1 MTPEP
6 VVAGFSLPV
15 GDNASKRNL
24 KVATTEFRSC
34 LYDCSVMHHRLAPK
48 EHHFRYGIFQFCLDL
63 DELDALS
70 ARLRLFHRNRPALY
84 RFNDLDH
91 LPPSA
96 SSSLAPTGGEGR
108 GEGAC
113 HAQTESNESP
123 DAGRADLRS
132 ASSSQ
137 MASQGR
143 AQRGPTKLLHLP
155 SPISHSL
162 SAKSSL
168 LAWIFTQGLPLPA
181 DTRVLLLTHCRVF
194 GYIFNPVSFYFCLD
208 AQDRPLCAVAE
219 VGNTFGEQKPFLLGP
234 EHFESDGHFRRVAPK
249 HFYVSPFSAL
259 DLAFDF
265 KLRVPGEQ
273 LDIHIDD
280 REGDRPVLL
289 TALTGRRV
297 PLTDGNL
304 ARLTL
309 KYPLITLRVITLI
322 HWHALKLWWKNVP
335 WHRKAANPHLQQ
347 AVFNAHESLRKATP
361 PRI

>member
-1 MTPEP
+1 
-6 VVAGFSLPV
+6 
-15 GDNASKRNL
+15 
-24 KVATTEFRSC
+24 
-34 LYDCSVMHHRLAPK
+34 MHHRLAPK
-48 EHHFRYGIFQFCLDL
+48 EHHFRYGIFLFCLDL
-63 DELDALS
+63 DELDTLS
-70 ARLRLFHRNRPALY
+70 TRLRLFSHNRPALY
-84 RFNDLDH
+84 RFNDSDH
-91 LPPSA
+91 LPPNA
-96 SSSLAPTGGEGR
+96 SSSLAPTGGEVP
-108 GEGAC
+108 GEGAG
-113 HAQTESNESP
+113 HAQTTALESP
-123 DAGRADLRS
+123 TAGRADLRS
-132 ASSSQ
+132 ASSIHLD
-137 MASQGR
+137 SQGR
-143 AQRGPTKLLHLP
+143 AQRGPTTLSQTQDPRPHPLP
-155 SPISHSL
+155 T
-162 SAKSSL
+162 KSSL
-168 LAWIFTQGLPLPA
+168 LAWIASQGLPLPA

-234 EHFESDGHFRRVAPK
+234 EHFDGEGRFRRIVPK

-280 REGDRPVLL
+280 RAGDRPVLL

-297 PLTDGNL
+297 PLTDANL

-309 KYPLITLRVITLI
+309 KYPLVTLRVITLI

-347 AVFNAHESLRKATP
+347 GVFNPHESLRGGDTSVPASSQQ
-361 PRI
+361 R

>member
-1 MTPEP
+1 
-6 VVAGFSLPV
+6 VLP
-15 GDNASKRNL
+15 L
-24 KVATTEFRSC
+24 RSC

-63 DELDALS
+63 DELDTLS

-84 RFNDLDH
+84 RFNDRDH
-91 LPPSA
+91 LPSSGSSRREEAPAQCGMRNAECGIESESLLTSA
-96 SSSLAPTGGEGR
+96 ATQPKT
-108 GEGAC
+108 
-113 HAQTESNESP
+113 H
-123 DAGRADLRS
+123 LR
-132 ASSSQ
+132 
-137 MASQGR
+137 
-143 AQRGPTKLLHLP
+143 
-155 SPISHSL
+155 SPISDSL

-168 LAWIFTQGLPLPA
+168 LAWVASQGLPLPA

-219 VGNTFGEQKPFLLGP
+219 VGNTFGELKPFLLGP
-234 EHFESDGHFRRVAPK
+234 EHFDGEGRFRRVVPK
-249 HFYVSPFSAL
+249 HFYVSPFFAL

-273 LDIHIDD
+273 LDLHIDD
-280 REGDRPVLL
+280 REGNRPVLL

-297 PLTDGNL
+297 PLTDANL

-309 KYPLITLRVITLI
+309 KYPLVTLRVITLI

-347 AVFNAHESLRKATP
+347 GVFNPHESLRTQATP
-361 PRI
+361 KP

>member
-1 MTPEP
+1 MTRRSLNADAPSPPSPLNGER
-6 VVAGFSLPV
+6 AGVRGAAAQTIPPL
-15 GDNASKRNL
+15 
-24 KVATTEFRSC
+24 RSC
-34 LYDCSVMHHRLAPK
+34 LYDCSVMHHRLSPK
-48 EHHFRYGIFQFCLDL
+48 EHHFRYRIFLFCLDL
-63 DELDALS
+63 DELDALPT
-70 ARLRLFHRNRPALY
+70 RLRLFSHNRPNLY
-84 RFNDLDH
+84 RFNDTD
-91 LPPSA
+91 
-96 SSSLAPTGGEGR
+96 
-108 GEGAC
+108 
-113 HAQTESNESP
+113 
-123 DAGRADLRS
+123 
-132 ASSSQ
+132 
-137 MASQGR
+137 
-143 AQRGPTKLLHLP
+143 HLP
-155 SPISHSL
+155 SPGSSRREEAPSSNSAL
-162 SAKSSL
+162 SQSL
-168 LAWIFTQGLPLPA
+168 LTSAATLPQSQTQDAIPHPLPTKTSLLTWLSTQGLPLPA

-219 VGNTFGEQKPFLLGP
+219 VGNTFGEQKPFLLRP
-234 EHFESDGHFRRVAPK
+234 EDLASDGRFRRIVPK

-289 TALTGRRV
+289 TALTGSRV

-322 HWHALKLWWKNVP
+322 HWHALKLWWKRVP

-347 AVFNAHESLRKATP
+347 GVFNPHESLRKP
-361 PRI
+361 

>member
-1 MTPEP
+1 MMPPGDRSAEHRS
-6 VVAGFSLPV
+6 AGGGPAKAEQCSAL
-15 GDNASKRNL
+15 
-24 KVATTEFRSC
+24 RSC

-63 DELDALS
+63 DELDTLPKH
-70 ARLRLFHRNRPALY
+70 LRLFSHNRPALY
-84 RFNDLDH
+84 RFNDGDH
-91 LPPSA
+91 LAAPPQHDATAATNSQFA
-96 SSSLAPTGGEGR
+96 IRNS
-108 GEGAC
+108 
-113 HAQTESNESP
+113 QFSP
-123 DAGRADLRS
+123 
-132 ASSSQ
+132 
-137 MASQGR
+137 
-143 AQRGPTKLLHLP
+143 PNT
-155 SPISHSL
+155 
-162 SAKSSL
+162 KSSL
-168 LAWIFTQGLPLPA
+168 LAWLSSQGLPLPA

-208 AQDRPLCAVAE
+208 AQDRPLCAIAE
-219 VGNTFGEQKPFLLGP
+219 VGNTFGEQKPFLLRP
-234 EHFESDGHFRRVAPK
+234 ENLDADGRFRRIVPK

-297 PLTDGNL
+297 PLTDTNL

-309 KYPLITLRVITLI
+309 KYPLVTLRVITLI
-322 HWHALKLWWKNVP
+322 HWHALKLWWKKVP

-347 AVFNAHESLRKATP
+347 GVFNPHESLRNQVTP
-361 PRI
+361 KP

>member
-1 MTPEP
+1 MT
-6 VVAGFSLPV
+6 AL
-15 GDNASKRNL
+15 
-24 KVATTEFRSC
+24 RSC

-63 DELDALS
+63 DELDTLS

-84 RFNDLDH
+84 RFNDRDH
-91 LPPSA
+91 FG
-96 SSSLAPTGGEGR
+96 TNGVVECGNGGV
-108 GEGAC
+108 
-113 HAQTESNESP
+113 
-123 DAGRADLRS
+123 
-132 ASSSQ
+132 
-137 MASQGR
+137 MAE
-143 AQRGPTKLLHLP
+143 AP
-155 SPISHSL
+155 SPHHSTTPSL
-162 SAKSSL
+162 HHSAKPGL
-168 LAWIFTQGLPLPA
+168 LAWVAAQGLPLPA

-234 EHFESDGHFRRVAPK
+234 EHFDGEGRFRRIVPK

-297 PLTDGNL
+297 PLTDANL

-309 KYPLITLRVITLI
+309 KYPLVTLRVITLI
-322 HWHALKLWWKNVP
+322 HWHALKLWWNNVP

-347 AVFNAHESLRKATP
+347 GVFNPHESLRGGDTP
-361 PRI
+361 VPAPNRHP

>member
-1 MTPEP
+1 
-6 VVAGFSLPV
+6 
-15 GDNASKRNL
+15 
-24 KVATTEFRSC
+24 
-34 LYDCSVMHHRLAPK
+34 MHHRLAPK

-63 DELDALS
+63 DELDTLS
-70 ARLRLFHRNRPALY
+70 TRLRLFHRNRPALY
-84 RFNDLDH
+84 RFNDRDH
-91 LPPSA
+91 LPSPGSSRREEAPSPIGKRKA
-96 SSSLAPTGGEGR
+96 ESGNQSQSLLT
-108 GEGAC
+108 
-113 HAQTESNESP
+113 
-123 DAGRADLRS
+123 S
-132 ASSSQ
+132 AATQ
-137 MASQGR
+137 
-143 AQRGPTKLLHLP
+143 PKPHLP
-155 SPISHSL
+155 SPISDSL
-162 SAKSSL
+162 SAKATL
-168 LAWIFTQGLPLPA
+168 LAWLASQGLPLPA

-234 EHFESDGHFRRVAPK
+234 EHFDGDGRFRRIVPK
-249 HFYVSPFSAL
+249 HFYVSPFFAL

-309 KYPLITLRVITLI
+309 KYPLVTLRVITLI

-347 AVFNAHESLRKATP
+347 GVFNPHESLRGGDTP
-361 PRI
+361 VPASHRHH

>member
-1 MTPEP
+1 
-6 VVAGFSLPV
+6 
-15 GDNASKRNL
+15 
-24 KVATTEFRSC
+24 
-34 LYDCSVMHHRLAPK
+34 MHHRLTPK

-63 DELDALS
+63 DELDTLS
-70 ARLRLFHRNRPALY
+70 TRLRLFHRNRPALY
-84 RFNDLDH
+84 RFNDRDH
-91 LPPSA
+91 L
-96 SSSLAPTGGEGR
+96 SSPGSSRREEAPTQCGMRKAECGI
-108 GEGAC
+108 
-113 HAQTESNESP
+113 ESESLLTSAATQP
-123 DAGRADLRS
+123 KPHLR
-132 ASSSQ
+132 
-137 MASQGR
+137 
-143 AQRGPTKLLHLP
+143 
-155 SPISHSL
+155 SPISDSL
-162 SAKSSL
+162 SAKASL
-168 LAWIFTQGLPLPA
+168 LSWISSQGLSIPA

-234 EHFESDGHFRRVAPK
+234 EHFDGEGRFRHLVPK

-280 REGDRPVLL
+280 REGDHPVLL

-297 PLTDGNL
+297 PLTDANL

-309 KYPLITLRVITLI
+309 KYPLVTLRIITLI
-322 HWHALKLWWKNVP
+322 HWHALRLWWKKVP

-347 AVFNAHESLRKATP
+347 GVFNPHESLRGGDTP
-361 PRI
+361 VPASNQQR

>member
-1 MTPEP
+1 
-6 VVAGFSLPV
+6 
-15 GDNASKRNL
+15 
-24 KVATTEFRSC
+24 
-34 LYDCSVMHHRLAPK
+34 MHHRLAPK

-70 ARLRLFHRNRPALY
+70 TRLRFFARNRPALY
-84 RFNDLDH
+84 RFNDSDH

-96 SSSLAPTGGEGR
+96 SSPLAPTGGEGR
-108 GEGAC
+108 GEGEG
-113 HAQTESNESP
+113 HAQIESCDSPESRRSDFTTHNP
-123 DAGRADLRS
+123 NHPPSPSPSIPLPQWGRGKPERAA
-132 ASSSQ
+132 AS
-137 MASQGR
+137 
-143 AQRGPTKLLHLP
+143 PHLP
-155 SPISHSL
+155 SPISDSL

-168 LAWIFTQGLPLPA
+168 LAWVASQGLPLPA

-219 VGNTFGEQKPFLLGP
+219 VGNTFGELKPFLLGP
-234 EHFESDGHFRRVAPK
+234 EHFDGEGRFRRVVPK
-249 HFYVSPFSAL
+249 HFYVSPFFAL

-289 TALTGRRV
+289 TALTGRRI
-297 PLTDGNL
+297 PFTDANL

-322 HWHALKLWWKNVP
+322 HWHALKLWWKRIP
-335 WHRKAANPHLQQ
+335 WHRKAANAHLQQ
-347 AVFNAHESLRKATP
+347 GVFNPHESLRQSESRANRAKT
-361 PRI
+361 

>member
-1 MTPEP
+1 MSARP
-6 VVAGFSLPV
+6 VAQTSKSAVSPISKSAAPPSASRAGLETRDTA
-15 GDNASKRNL
+15 GL
-24 KVATTEFRSC
+24 ETGATALRSC

-48 EHHFRYGIFQFCLDL
+48 EHHFRYGIFLFCLDL
-63 DELDALS
+63 DELDTLHT
-70 ARLRLFHRNRPALY
+70 RLRLLSHNRSNLY
-84 RFNDLDH
+84 RFNDSDH
-91 LPPSA
+91 LPLPGNRRREEADCAPPDIRLLTSA
-96 SSSLAPTGGEGR
+96 ATTKTSL
-108 GEGAC
+108 
-113 HAQTESNESP
+113 HAWF
-123 DAGRADLRS
+123 
-132 ASSSQ
+132 SSQ
-137 MASQGR
+137 G
-143 AQRGPTKLLHLP
+143 
-155 SPISHSL
+155 L
-162 SAKSSL
+162 S
-168 LAWIFTQGLPLPA
+168 LPA
-181 DTRVLLLTHCRVF
+181 ETRVLLLTHCRVF

-234 EHFESDGHFRRVAPK
+234 EDLAPDGRFHRIVPK

-297 PLTDGNL
+297 LLTDANL

-322 HWHALKLWWKNVP
+322 HWHALKLWWKKVP

-347 AVFNAHESLRKATP
+347 GVFHPHESLRGHAPAAEARPATNKV
-361 PRI
+361 

>member
-1 MTPEP
+1 MKPDRPFECGDSP
-6 VVAGFSLPV
+6 PLSAGDLSPANARTRPLADESLPRGSASPTSRQSSPS
-15 GDNASKRNL
+15 GDESPHSM
-24 KVATTEFRSC
+24 FRSC

-84 RFNDLDH
+84 RFNDSDH
-91 LPPSA
+91 LPPSG
-96 SSSLAPTGGEGR
+96 SSRREEA
-108 GEGAC
+108 
-113 HAQTESNESP
+113 
-123 DAGRADLRS
+123 
-132 ASSSQ
+132 
-137 MASQGR
+137 
-143 AQRGPTKLLHLP
+143 P
-155 SPISHSL
+155 SPIGNRKSEIGNQSRSL
-162 SAKSSL
+162 LTSAATSGVKSSL
-168 LAWIFTQGLPLPA
+168 LAWIASQGLPLPA

-208 AQDRPLCAVAE
+208 AQARPLCAVAE

-234 EHFESDGHFRRVAPK
+234 EHFDGEGRFRRIAPK

-289 TALTGRRV
+289 TALTGRRI
-297 PLTDGNL
+297 PLTDANL

-322 HWHALKLWWKNVP
+322 HWHALKLWWKRVP

-347 AVFNAHESLRKATP
+347 GVLNPHESLRKQP
-361 PRI
+361 

>member
-1 MTPEP
+1 
-6 VVAGFSLPV
+6 
-15 GDNASKRNL
+15 
-24 KVATTEFRSC
+24 
-34 LYDCSVMHHRLAPK
+34 MHHRLAPK

-63 DELDALS
+63 DELDTLS
-70 ARLRLFHRNRPALY
+70 ERLGFFSRNRRNLY
-84 RFNDLDH
+84 RFNDSDH
-91 LPPSA
+91 LPP
-96 SSSLAPTGGEGR
+96 
-108 GEGAC
+108 
-113 HAQTESNESP
+113 QTPNGIP
-123 DAGRADLRS
+123 H
-132 ASSSQ
+132 
-137 MASQGR
+137 
-143 AQRGPTKLLHLP
+143 P
-155 SPISHSL
+155 L
-162 SAKSSL
+162 STKSSL
-168 LAWIFTQGLPLPA
+168 LAWIASQGLPLPA

-234 EHFESDGHFRRVAPK
+234 EHFDGEGRFRRIVPK

-265 KLRVPGEQ
+265 KLRVPGEE
-273 LDIHIDD
+273 LDIHVDD

-297 PLTDGNL
+297 PLTDANL

-322 HWHALKLWWKNVP
+322 HWHALKLWWKKVP

-347 AVFNAHESLRKATP
+347 GVFNPHES
-361 PRI
+361 PRNRP

>member
-1 MTPEP
+1 MSERAP
-6 VVAGFSLPV
+6 VVAGFSLRASD
-15 GDNASKRNL
+15 GDPKRNL

-63 DELDALS
+63 DELDTLS
-70 ARLRLFHRNRPALY
+70 TRLRLFHRNRPALY
-84 RFNDLDH
+84 RFNDSDH
-91 LPPSA
+91 LPP
-96 SSSLAPTGGEGR
+96 
-108 GEGAC
+108 GA
-113 HAQTESNESP
+113 ELP

-132 ASSSQ
+132 ASSLQ
-137 MASQGR
+137 MEPQGR
-143 AQRGPTKLLHLP
+143 AQRGPTMPPHLP
-155 SPISHSL
+155 SSISDSP

-168 LAWIFTQGLPLPA
+168 LAWIATQGLPLPA
-181 DTRVLLLTHCRVF
+181 DTRVLLLTHCRVL

-234 EHFESDGHFRRVAPK
+234 EHFDGEGRFRRVVSK
-249 HFYVSPFSAL
+249 HFYVSPFFAL

-297 PLTDGNL
+297 PLTDANL

-309 KYPLITLRVITLI
+309 KYPLVTLRVITLI
-322 HWHALKLWWKNVP
+322 HWHALKLWWKNIP

-347 AVFNAHESLRKATP
+347 GVFNPHESLRNHEAKPYRRGNRA
-361 PRI
+361 

>member
-1 MTPEP
+1 MNANRPLEC
-6 VVAGFSLPV
+6 
-15 GDNASKRNL
+15 GDSSPHS
-24 KVATTEFRSC
+24 TFRSC

-63 DELDALS
+63 DELDVLS
-70 ARLRLFHRNRPALY
+70 ARLGLLSRNRRNLY
-84 RFNDLDH
+84 RFNDGDHFPVPH
-91 LPPSA
+91 LPP
-96 SSSLAPTGGEGR
+96 
-108 GEGAC
+108 
-113 HAQTESNESP
+113 
-123 DAGRADLRS
+123 
-132 ASSSQ
+132 
-137 MASQGR
+137 
-143 AQRGPTKLLHLP
+143 
-155 SPISHSL
+155 PISHPL
-162 SAKSSL
+162 SAKASL
-168 LAWIFTQGLPLPA
+168 LAWVTSQGLTLPA

-234 EHFESDGHFRRVAPK
+234 EHLDADGRFRRGVPK
-249 HFYVSPFSAL
+249 HFYVSPFFAL

-280 REGDRPVLL
+280 REGDRLVLL

-297 PLTDGNL
+297 PLTDANL

-309 KYPLITLRVITLI
+309 KYPLVTLRVITLI
-322 HWHALKLWWKNVP
+322 HWHALKLWWKKVP

-347 AVFNAHESLRKATP
+347 GVFNPHESLRGNGGN
-361 PRI
+361 PRIRATKA